1 HMDGSPTSTFG
12 LQLPAFMNTVDD
24 YLEGLLRILG
34 GGEPLAK
41 VIRVGS
47 DYSAFAR
54 SITTTTATATTAAV
68 ATSTGVASATPLD
81 SVTDA
86 ISAVLLSAA
95 GTAV

>member
-1 HMDGSPTSTFG
+1 MDGSPTSTFG

-24 YLEGLLRILG
+24 YLEGFLRILG

-54 SITTTTATATTAAV
+54 SITTAATATTAAV